1 MVLILFM
8 CPHIYAE
15 IALAIFGTITN
26 AWNSDAANAR
36 TMHCIGCKVEMRRMT
51 DVQIF
56 DLAGRKELCK
66 SLCNCIY
73 LQCMR
78 TLTLVCH
85 ACPVPH
91 MHAVHWTMLKRSCVA
106 DALHDDE
113 QRWAVA
119 T

>member
-8 CPHIYAE
+8 RPHIYAE

-66 SLCNCIY
+66 SLCNCIPS
-73 LQCMR
+73 LHENSDTRMPCMSS
-78 TLTLVCH
+78 TAH
-85 ACPVPH
+85 ACGLLD
-91 MHAVHWTMLKRSCVA
+91 HAEEVLCC
-106 DALHDDE
+106 
-113 QRWAVA
+113 
-119 T
+119 